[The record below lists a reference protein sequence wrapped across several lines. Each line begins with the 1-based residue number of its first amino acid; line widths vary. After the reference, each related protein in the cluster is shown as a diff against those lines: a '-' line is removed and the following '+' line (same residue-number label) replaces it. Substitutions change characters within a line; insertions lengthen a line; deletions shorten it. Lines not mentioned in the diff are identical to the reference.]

1 MFSAGHDL
9 VVFDSYDQGVK
20 LLVVL
25 SFHSSEKY
33 IIVLARIIGTLK
45 PLAIM
50 ITILQCSVV
59 MMEVWKY
66 HWCSNAL
73 LASSF
78 HRRNCPEYLAKQR
91 MKKANG
97 VGPLGFSIY
106 VIEHF
111 TASNNT
117 WVFALDV
124 VTTSLISCRNL
135 KSGNKATWNSSL
147 VMGKVVEYPFLQL

>member
-1 MFSAGHDL
+1 MGS
-9 VVFDSYDQGVK
+9 
-20 LLVVL
+20 
-25 SFHSSEKY
+25 
-33 IIVLARIIGTLK
+33 IVTAK
-45 PLAIM
+45 PINNKNNPESKAPLPEEHK
-50 ITILQCSVV
+50 CFECNK
-59 MMEVWKY
+59 ME
-66 HWCSNAL
+66 HL
-73 LASSF
+73 
-78 HRRNCPEYLAKQR
+78 RRNCPEYLAKQR
-91 MKKANG
+91 MNKANG
-97 VGPLGFSIY
+97 VGPSGFSIY